1 MRVILGPM
9 AVSVSEIV
17 QQYVAGNRDF
27 SGVHVEDGADFHDHD
42 LSGAVFRQTRLEGAD
57 FRNATLREASFT
69 EAVLTCAKFTGA
81 DLTGADFIDA
91 TVVDAVFVEDDLSA
105 SGLLTRQFA
114 GALLSGT
121 RLPEAISKFD
131 ALSTLAESAK
141 NVGTLFLTTLA
152 ACVYT
157 LITVATTTDAGLL
170 TNSATSTLP
179 VVSASFPIV
188 GFYYVAPVLLFCLY
202 AYLHLHIQR
211 LFDSMASLPAC
222 FPDGNY
228 AHQKVYPT
236 LLNVFAPLFFVR
248 LRHARPP
255 LFWFQVMMVRFLFW
269 GAVPLTLL
277 VLWARYLRRH
287 ATLGS
292 LFHTAVFAAVVVLGF
307 LFQRIAFATFLH
319 DPAARR
325 RWPPLKIASVVF
337 GALVVAAMLYA
348 NYAVTSGGRPKW
360 LKPSYRPLTPART
373 ETSWPEYARG
383 LAGRLFIADLVD
395 VSFPASTSGDGRG
408 PDLSNLNLRFLRAWR
423 TKMPGALLVNA
434 DLTGAELANSDLSR
448 GQLIGATLKDADL
461 KEAKLEKAA
470 ISSAVFSGA
479 DLSRATLDEAIGSRV
494 YFDHA
499 DLTDAGLAAFNC
511 SGCFFRHVT
520 FPVQFDGV
528 YLPRAQFQDATFPT
542 SVFTRGFLAQANFS
556 RVKATGIT
564 FEGTVLARADFSG
577 AQMEAATFARQVSL
591 QRARF
596 RGTNL
601 RVADFG
607 HADVRDADF
616 TGADLS
622 GANLAHVRGLT
633 VAQIAGATMDGL
645 TELPPDVQAGIK
657 LQIRRTPSS
666 NTSSRVSNDTTR

>member
-9 AVSVSEIV
+9 AISASEIV
-17 QQYVAGNRDF
+17 QRYIAGVRDF
-27 SGVHVEDGADFHDHD
+27 SGVYVEGGANFRNQN
-42 LSGAVFRQTRLEGAD
+42 LSGAVFRQARLEGAD
-57 FRNATLREASFT
+57 FHNATLREVSFT
-69 EAVLTCAKFTGA
+69 EAVLKRAKFTAA

-287 ATLGS
+287 AALGS
-292 LFHTAVFAAVVVLGF
+292 LFHIAVFAAVILLGF

-325 RWPPLKIASVVF
+325 RWPRLKIASVVV
-337 GALVVAAMLYA
+337 GVLVVVAMLYA
-348 NYAVTSGGRPKW
+348 NSAVMWGGRPEW
-360 LKPSYRPLTPART
+360 LKPSYTPLTPART
-373 ETSWPEYARG
+373 QTSWPEYARG

-395 VSFPASTSGDGRG
+395 VSFPVSTSGDGRG
-408 PDLSNLNLRFLRAWR
+408 PDMTNLNLRFLRAWR

-434 DLTGAELANSDLSR
+434 DLTGAELADSDLSR
-448 GQLIGATLKDADL
+448 GQLIGATLKSADL
-461 KEAKLEKAA
+461 TEAKLENAA

-479 DLSRATLDEAIGSRV
+479 DLSRATLDKATGSRV

-499 DLTDAGLAAFNC
+499 DLTDARLAAFNC
-511 SGCFFRHVT
+511 SRCFFRHVA
-520 FPVQFDGV
+520 FPVQFDDV
-528 YLPRAQFQDATFPT
+528 NLPRAQFHDATFPS
-542 SVFTRGFLAQANFS
+542 SVFTRGYLPDANFS
-556 RVKATGIT
+556 RVKATGIR
-564 FEGTVLARADFSG
+564 FNATVLAKCNFSS
-577 AQMEAATFARQVSL
+577 AQMEAAVFEHRVSL
-591 QRARF
+591 RGAKF
-596 RGTNL
+596 RDTNL

-607 HADVRDADF
+607 DADVTGADF

-622 GANLAHVRGLT
+622 AANLARVRGLT
-633 VAQIAGATMDGL
+633 VAQIAAATVDGL